1 MRKRV
6 WLLTAAAFVAFF
18 SQVPGL
24 SSQETTSQPA
34 SLEGIVVNAR
44 TGERLSGVGV
54 FAPPPPGVL
63 PPTTSPPDVATDGSG
78 SFLLERLLPERSSV
92 AFRKPGYVPRAITYS
107 LAAGRRTAGVV
118 VRLNPTGV
126 LSGRVFDATGKP
138 AAAIVVTAFGL
149 IYTSGYSELKNRGEA
164 ISNDRGEFRL
174 TELLPD
180 RYTLSFQ
187 SQAAQRF
194 GLQVSTREPALL
206 YPGVE
211 SFSKAESVEV
221 VGGSETRL
229 KDVTFSSTA
238 SLGEVRIHL
247 NVGAGEGSRDVLLW
261 FQKATRSERIVDGRL
276 IGSTPVRPAAS
287 ERFCGD
293 DTPPPCR
300 SSQEIMKVRVN
311 PGADIDRSW
320 WPTAPGTYEA
330 GVQWTSSDGLA
341 RQVFETFDFRGGDT
355 TISLTL
361 APPDGQIELRA
372 VQEEADGTSRLLT
385 ENAGIALCRSK
396 SGCLGPLQGW
406 SLNLAKGIGKLGGLV
421 PGRYYVISATGPA
434 DTYIASARQGSADAL
449 VEGVIVSKD
458 AAPLEIRVKPGKPSL
473 SGNVVD
479 TEGRP
484 VTDAVVGI
492 LPDSPL
498 DATQLRSLRRTVRTS
513 HDGQFALTGILPGSY
528 RVYAWSSLTE
538 NIFADPT
545 FVTTFKERG
554 TRVMVGTSVPT
565 PVSLIPLE

>member
-18 SQVPGL
+18 SQVLGL
-24 SSQETTSQPA
+24 AFQETTSQPA

-54 FAPPPPGVL
+54 FAPPPPSVL

-78 SFLLERLLPERSSV
+78 SFLLERLLPERSAV
-92 AFRKPGYVPRAITYS
+92 TFRKPGYVPRAITYS

-221 VGGSETRL
+221 IGGSETRL
-229 KDVTFSSTA
+229 KDVTVPSTA

-247 NVGAGEGSRDVLLW
+247 NVGADEGSKDVLLW
-261 FQKATRSERIVDGRL
+261 FQKATRSERIIDGRL

-330 GVQWTSSDGLA
+330 GVQWTSSERGRLFALFRAEREQWVYTGGSPCRYQSSDG
-341 RQVFETFDFRGGDT
+341 RYDQQE
-355 TISLTL
+355 
-361 APPDGQIELRA
+361 GQRSDNHHGMA
-372 VQEEADGTSRLLT
+372 SRT
-385 ENAGIALCRSK
+385 DK
-396 SGCLGPLQGW
+396 SG
-406 SLNLAKGIGKLGGLV
+406 I
-421 PGRYYVISATGPA
+421 T
-434 DTYIASARQGSADAL
+434 DAL
-449 VEGVIVSKD
+449 HNQPDCRCGRKAKHDAKSNRNESLPEHQRGHLAAMGTKCHAKANLRNPQIYEIGESSVDSQRCLKHGYQPKD
-458 AAPLEIRVKPGKPSL
+458 
-473 SGNVVD
+473 
-479 TEGRP
+479 
-484 VTDAVVGI
+484 
-492 LPDSPL
+492 
-498 DATQLRSLRRTVRTS
+498 
-513 HDGQFALTGILPGSY
+513 
-528 RVYAWSSLTE
+528 
-538 NIFADPT
+538 
-545 FVTTFKERG
+545 
-554 TRVMVGTSVPT
+554 
-565 PVSLIPLE
+565 